1 MPRSTTKSKR
11 PARTPVIPPRAVLP
25 PQKRF
30 AKQAPPR
37 RPASTRGGGFRG

>member
-1 MPRSTTKSKR
+1 MPRSTTKPQP
-11 PARTPVIPPRAVLP
+11 PARAKVPPRTMLP

-30 AKQAPPR
+30 AKTAPPR

>member
-1 MPRSTTKSKR
+1 MPRSTRKPKAPT
-11 PARTPVIPPRAVLP
+11 RTPVIPPRAVLP

>member
-1 MPRSTTKSKR
+1 MPRSTPKPKR
-11 PARTPVIPPRAVLP
+11 PTRTIPPRAVLP